1 MEHTLRAYR
10 RFSLAAIGTVL
21 LASVFGA
28 APSMAADI
36 AQSAV
41 AAPAGQKVTM
51 PRIIVLATGGT
62 IASVPDSRSAI
73 GYNAGG
79 LTGQQLLAAVPG
91 LAKIATLKAEQVS
104 NVGSQDM
111 NDKIWL
117 KLADRINQIFDRNE
131 ADGVVI
137 THGTDTMEE
146 TAFFLQN
153 VLHSDKPVVLVG
165 SMRSGGALSADG
177 PNNLYA
183 AVEVAASPQSRGRGA
198 MVVLNDTIHAPRWVT
213 KTHTTAVE
221 TFMSPNAGP
230 IGYVDPASVR
240 FLTPVLTN
248 KHQPL
253 GLPSNGELP
262 RVEIVYAHS
271 NMDTAQINN
280 AVKDHAKGIVLAGDG
295 DGNAS
300 KAALEALENAVKK
313 GVVVVRS
320 TRVHAGFVNRNVEV
334 TDDKSGFVVSYDLNP
349 QKSRLLAQL
358 LIANGVTA
366 PDKVQ
371 QAFAA
376 TY

>member
-1 MEHTLRAYR
+1 
-10 RFSLAAIGTVL
+10 
-21 LASVFGA
+21 
-28 APSMAADI
+28 MAADI

>member
-1 MEHTLRAYR
+1 MEHTLCTYR

-21 LASVFGA
+21 LASVFGS
-28 APSMAADI
+28 APSIAADI
-36 AQSAV
+36 SQSTV

-62 IASVPDSRSAI
+62 IASIPDSRSAI

-91 LAKIATLKAEQVS
+91 LEKIATLKAEQVS

-165 SMRSGGALSADG
+165 SMRSGGGLSADG

-280 AVKDHAKGIVLAGDG
+280 AVNDHAKGIVLAGDG

-358 LIANGVTA
+358 LIANGVTE
-366 PDKVQ
+366 PEKVQ
-371 QAFAA
+371 QAFSA

>member
-165 SMRSGGALSADG
+165 SMRSGGGLSADG

-221 TFMSPNAGP
+221 KFMSPNAGP

-280 AVKDHAKGIVLAGDG
+280 AVKDHAEGIVLAGDG